1 MDKKTKSDIQPF
13 TELFDELPD
22 QIEANDEK
30 RMDKLRQQRRLGTKK
45 GDLEVA
51 QMKEDEE
58 RMDEYFAKLD
68 AKKEMEPEKFAARE
82 FLNSMRGWYIMSQA
96 LHVAIKAMK
105 EVPAPHTER
114 SNIKDME
121 WLQNMLFNF
130 PFKSME
136 AEEEL
141 RARLLEAEER
151 NAS

>member
-58 RMDEYFAKLD
+58 RMDEYYAKLD
-68 AKKEMEPEKFAARE
+68 DK
-82 FLNSMRGWYIMSQA
+82 
-96 LHVAIKAMK
+96 
-105 EVPAPHTER
+105 
-114 SNIKDME
+114 
-121 WLQNMLFNF
+121 
-130 PFKSME
+130 
-136 AEEEL
+136 
-141 RARLLEAEER
+141 
-151 NAS
+151 